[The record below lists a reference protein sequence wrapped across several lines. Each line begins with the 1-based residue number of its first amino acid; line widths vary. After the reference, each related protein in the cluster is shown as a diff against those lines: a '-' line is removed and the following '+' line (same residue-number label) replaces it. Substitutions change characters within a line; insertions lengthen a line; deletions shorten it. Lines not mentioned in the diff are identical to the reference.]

1 MKIIINAD
9 DFGLCHD
16 VNLAIVEAFE
26 KGYITNTTIMTNM
39 PGFEEAVQLS
49 KEHGFF
55 DRVGVHFNVFA
66 GEPLFDGMKD
76 VPLFYQNG
84 EMTSYRFFHQSSLF
98 KKIPTPFNRSIRNAL
113 YEEADRQVKRY
124 IEAGFTEM
132 HFDSHGH
139 SHTFPLVWNA
149 IAPVFKKYGFRTTRI
164 SLNLPSSSG
173 LKGYYKSAIN
183 YSICKS
189 FKSSEYFASGSG
201 FIASIHEKKQTAQ
214 SVEIMVHPVFD
225 EKAGLLRNLGN
236 HPDFPEIIET
246 AKQIAEL
253 CSFKDI

>member
-1 MKIIINAD
+1 MQIIINAD
-9 DFGLCHD
+9 DFGLSHD

-66 GEPLFDGMKD
+66 GKPLYDGMKD

-84 EMTSYRFFHQSSLF
+84 EMTSYRFFHQSTIF
-98 KKIPTPFNRSIRNAL
+98 EKVPTPFNGNIRNAL
-113 YEEADRQVKRY
+113 REEADRQIKRY
-124 IEAGFTEM
+124 IDAGFTEM

-139 SHTFPLVWNA
+139 SHTFPLVWSA

-164 SLNLPSSSG
+164 SLNLPSSG
-173 LKGYYKSAIN
+173 FKWCYKSAIN
-183 YSICKS
+183 HTICKS

-201 FIASIHEKKQTAQ
+201 FVAAIDGINQTAQ
-214 SVEIMVHPVFD
+214 SVEIMVHPVYE
-225 EKAGLLRNLGN
+225 EKSGKLRNQGN
-236 HPDFPEIIET
+236 HPDFSKIVMK
-246 AKQIAEL
+246 AKRIADL
-253 CSFKDI
+253 CGFKDI